1 MELHP
6 PKKSCPA
13 SAGALPKNKRNDR
26 KAFLSGKGLQ
36 ALKGSG
42 SDKFYKNISEC
53 QTGSRKMKGVRL
65 SWGEPAAPSVME
77 KIGARAPGAG

>member
-6 PKKSCPA
+6 PKILPQIGR
-13 SAGALPKNKRNDR
+13 GAAQKNKRNDQ

-36 ALKGSG
+36 ALSGSG
-42 SDKFYKNISEC
+42 LNKFYKNISEC
-53 QTGSRKMKGVRL
+53 QTGSGKMKGVRL
-65 SWGEPAAPSVME
+65 SWGAPAASAVME